1 MSNRGKNNISLND
14 WSMKE
19 ISKFNYNT
27 HETNL
32 LLKMF
37 KKFIM
42 IKENIYKVLQLLL
55 SNNFF

>member
-19 ISKFNYNT
+19 ISEFNYNT

-32 LLKMF
+32 LLKNF
-37 KKFIM
+37 QS
-42 IKENIYKVLQLLL
+42 NLL
-55 SNNFF
+55 